1 MKSIITFSHFTF
13 FFSKQTDFKQNDL
26 INYLDKINLSILSN
40 DQKQI
45 CDAIIT
51 EKVTYDALKLMEN
64 GKELDNDWLSKDFYE
79 VFWDDVK
86 IPLLTSIND
95 AFTKEELNTSQKEV
109 LIKLLEIKYRGQRF
123 INNWRLISLLN
134 TYLKLLLKALATRLK
149 DILPDLIS
157 FNQTALVKNR

>member
-1 MKSIITFSHFTF
+1 
-13 FFSKQTDFKQNDL
+13 
-26 INYLDKINLSILSN
+26 
-40 DQKQI
+40 
-45 CDAIIT
+45 
-51 EKVTYDALKLMEN
+51 MEN

-157 FNQTALVKNR
+157 FNQTAFVKNR

>member
-64 GKELDNDWLSKDFYE
+64 GKELDND
-79 VFWDDVK
+79 
-86 IPLLTSIND
+86 
-95 AFTKEELNTSQKEV
+95 
-109 LIKLLEIKYRGQRF
+109 
-123 INNWRLISLLN
+123 
-134 TYLKLLLKALATRLK
+134 
-149 DILPDLIS
+149 
-157 FNQTALVKNR
+157 